1 MEIFNLLGRIS
12 IDTTQAN
19 RAITDATNQAQDS
32 AEKQKG
38 AFSKIGSAAG
48 TLAKGVAG
56 AGAVLGGAFIA
67 ATEGTREFRKS
78 MGMLETA
85 YETAGHSADSAKST
99 YSDLNAV
106 LGGQLAPEMNSRL
119 AEIYKHNLRG
129 NTR

>member
-38 AFSKIGSAAG
+38 AFSKIGSSAG

-56 AGAVLGGAFIA
+56 AG
-67 ATEGTREFRKS
+67 
-78 MGMLETA
+78 
-85 YETAGHSADSAKST
+85 
-99 YSDLNAV
+99 AV